1 MTPVNLVAGTSVL
14 EWEDLVD
21 EFGDYLTH
29 NRQVAPL
36 TVRNYTTD
44 IAPFGDY
51 LEKRGV
57 NSFEDINRLVIRG
70 YLAWLLELGYVKASV
85 SRKLSSLRSFY
96 AFMKERGL
104 VQRDETDLVS
114 APKSASRLPPIAN
127 EGGISALL
135 EAPSAITD
143 TGVRDRAILELAYAC
158 GLRLSEIT
166 GLDVGDIDLEQRQ
179 ARVTGKGSKDRV
191 TVMGIPAATAVKRYL
206 DRVRTN
212 IATKSQPAMFLNR
225 GGTRL
230 SARSIQK
237 LVKKYALIA
246 GLDLD
251 FSIHT
256 IRHSFA
262 THLLDGGADLR
273 VVQELLGHASPQ
285 TTQIYTQISTASARK
300 AYLSAHPRAKRSSNA

>member
-1 MTPVNLVAGTSVL
+1 MTPVNLMAGASVHNWD
-14 EWEDLVD
+14 ELVE
-21 EFGDYLTH
+21 EFGEYLAH
-29 NRQVAPL
+29 NRQLAPL

-44 IAPFGDY
+44 VAPFGDY
-51 LEKRGV
+51 LERRGV
-57 NSFEDINRLVIRG
+57 DSFEDIDRLVIRG

-104 VQRDETDLVS
+104 VQRDESDLIS
-114 APKSASRLPPIAN
+114 APKSASKLPPIAN

-135 EAPSAITD
+135 EAPSATTD

-158 GLRLSEIT
+158 GLRLSEIAS
-166 GLDVGDIDLEQRQ
+166 LDLGDADLEQRQ
-179 ARVTGKGSKDRV
+179 VRVIGKGSKDRV
-191 TVMGIPAATAVKRYL
+191 TVMGQPAVTALRRYL
-206 DRVRTN
+206 DRVRGGL
-212 IATKSQPAMFLNR
+212 ARESQTAMFLNR

-230 SARSIQK
+230 SPRSIQK

-251 FSIHT
+251 FSTHT

-285 TTQIYTQISTASARK
+285 TTQIYTHISTASARK
-300 AYLSAHPRAKRSSNA
+300 AYLSAHPRAKRQS

>member
-96 AFMKERGL
+96 AFM
-104 VQRDETDLVS
+104 
-114 APKSASRLPPIAN
+114 N

>member
-1 MTPVNLVAGTSVL
+1 MTPVNLMAGASVHNWD
-14 EWEDLVD
+14 ELVE
-21 EFGDYLTH
+21 EFGEYLAH
-29 NRQVAPL
+29 NRQLAPL

-44 IAPFGDY
+44 VAPFGDY
-51 LEKRGV
+51 LERRGV
-57 NSFEDINRLVIRG
+57 DSFEDIDRLVIRG

-96 AFMKERGL
+96 AFMKESGL
-104 VQRDETDLVS
+104 VQRDESDLIS
-114 APKSASRLPPIAN
+114 APKSASKLPPIAN

-135 EAPSAITD
+135 EAPSATTD

-158 GLRLSEIT
+158 GLRLSEIAS
-166 GLDVGDIDLEQRQ
+166 LDLGDADLEQRQ
-179 ARVTGKGSKDRV
+179 VRVIGKGSKDRV
-191 TVMGIPAATAVKRYL
+191 TVMGQPAVTALRRYL
-206 DRVRTN
+206 DRVRGGL
-212 IATKSQPAMFLNR
+212 ARESQTAMFLNR

-230 SARSIQK
+230 SPRSIQK

-251 FSIHT
+251 FSTHT

-285 TTQIYTQISTASARK
+285 TTQIYTHISTASARK
-300 AYLSAHPRAKRSSNA
+300 AYLSAHPRAKRQS

>member
-1 MTPVNLVAGTSVL
+1 MTPVNLMAGASVHNWD
-14 EWEDLVD
+14 ELVE
-21 EFGDYLTH
+21 EFGEYLAH
-29 NRQVAPL
+29 NRQLAPL

-51 LEKRGV
+51 LERRGV
-57 NSFEDINRLVIRG
+57 DSFEDIDRLVIRG

-104 VQRDETDLVS
+104 VQRDESDLIS
-114 APKSASRLPPIAN
+114 APKSASKLPPIAN

-135 EAPSAITD
+135 EAPSATTD

-158 GLRLSEIT
+158 GLRLSEIAS
-166 GLDVGDIDLEQRQ
+166 LDLGDADLEQRQ
-179 ARVTGKGSKDRV
+179 VRVIGKGSKDRV
-191 TVMGIPAATAVKRYL
+191 TVMGQPAVTALRRYL
-206 DRVRTN
+206 DRVRGGL
-212 IATKSQPAMFLNR
+212 ARESQTAMFLNR

-230 SARSIQK
+230 SPRSIQK

-251 FSIHT
+251 FSTHT

-285 TTQIYTQISTASARK
+285 TTQIYTHISTASARK
-300 AYLSAHPRAKRSSNA
+300 AYLSAHPRAKRQS

>member
-1 MTPVNLVAGTSVL
+1 MTPVNLMAGASVHNWD
-14 EWEDLVD
+14 ELVE
-21 EFGDYLTH
+21 EFGEYLTH
-29 NRQVAPL
+29 NRQLAPL

-44 IAPFGDY
+44 VAPFGDY
-51 LEKRGV
+51 LERRGV
-57 NSFEDINRLVIRG
+57 DSFEDIDRLVIRG

-104 VQRDETDLVS
+104 VQRDESDLIS
-114 APKSASRLPPIAN
+114 APKSASKLPPIAN

-135 EAPSAITD
+135 EAPSATTD

-158 GLRLSEIT
+158 GLRLSEIAS
-166 GLDVGDIDLEQRQ
+166 LDLGDADLEQRQ
-179 ARVTGKGSKDRV
+179 VRVIGKGSKDRV
-191 TVMGIPAATAVKRYL
+191 TVMGQPAVTALRRYL
-206 DRVRTN
+206 DRVRGGL
-212 IATKSQPAMFLNR
+212 ARESQTAMFLNR

-230 SARSIQK
+230 SPRSIQK

-251 FSIHT
+251 FSTHT

-285 TTQIYTQISTASARK
+285 TTQIYTHISTASARK
-300 AYLSAHPRAKRSSNA
+300 AYLSAHPRAKRQS

>member
-1 MTPVNLVAGTSVL
+1 MTAVDLVAGASVH
-14 EWEDLVD
+14 EWEKLVD
-21 EFGDYLTH
+21 EFGDYLTY
-29 NRQVAPL
+29 NRQLAPL

-44 IAPFGDY
+44 VAPFGDY
-51 LEKRGV
+51 LEKRCID
-57 NSFEDINRLVIRG
+57 SFEDIDRLIIRG
-70 YLAWLLELGYVKASV
+70 YLAWLLEIGYVKASV

-114 APKSASRLPPIAN
+114 APKSASKLPPIAN
-127 EGGISALL
+127 EGGIQALL
-135 EAPSAITD
+135 EAPSATTD

-158 GLRLSEIT
+158 GLRVSEIA
-166 GLDVGDIDLEQRQ
+166 GLDVGDTDLEQRQ
-179 ARVTGKGSKDRV
+179 VRVTGKGSKDRV
-191 TVMGIPAATAVKRYL
+191 TVMGVPAVAAVTRYL
-206 DRVRTN
+206 DRVRVG
-212 IATKSQPAMFLNR
+212 IAKESQPAMFLNR

-230 SARSIQK
+230 SQRSIQK

-251 FSIHT
+251 FSTHT

-285 TTQIYTQISTASARK
+285 TTQIYTHISTASARK
-300 AYLSAHPRAKRSSNA
+300 AYLSAHPRAKRDG

>member
-1 MTPVNLVAGTSVL
+1 MTAVDLVAGASVH
-14 EWEDLVD
+14 EWEELVD
-21 EFGDYLTH
+21 EFGDYLTY
-29 NRQVAPL
+29 NRQLAPL

-44 IAPFGDY
+44 VAPFGDY
-51 LEKRGV
+51 LEKRCID
-57 NSFEDINRLVIRG
+57 SFEDIDRLIIRG
-70 YLAWLLELGYVKASV
+70 YLAWLLEIGYVKASV

-114 APKSASRLPPIAN
+114 APKSASKLPPIAN
-127 EGGISALL
+127 EGGIQALL
-135 EAPSAITD
+135 EAPSATTD

-158 GLRLSEIT
+158 GLRVSEIA
-166 GLDVGDIDLEQRQ
+166 GLDVGDTDLEQRQ
-179 ARVTGKGSKDRV
+179 VRVTGKGSKDRV
-191 TVMGIPAATAVKRYL
+191 TVMGVPAVAAVTRYL
-206 DRVRTN
+206 DRVRVG
-212 IATKSQPAMFLNR
+212 IAKESQPAMFLNR

-230 SARSIQK
+230 SQRSIQK

-251 FSIHT
+251 FSTHT

-285 TTQIYTQISTASARK
+285 TTQIYTHISTASARK
-300 AYLSAHPRAKRSSNA
+300 AYLSAHPRAKRDG